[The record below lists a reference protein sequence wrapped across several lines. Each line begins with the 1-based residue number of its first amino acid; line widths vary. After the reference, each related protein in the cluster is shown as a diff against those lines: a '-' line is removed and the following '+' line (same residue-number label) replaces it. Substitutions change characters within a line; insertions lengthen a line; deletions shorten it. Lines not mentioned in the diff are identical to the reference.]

1 MFRFHQKFKLPLL
14 RLVAM
19 LLFASL
25 FSACMMGGRS
35 PFARPS
41 MWKVELHS
49 LDQVAFHWKPGII
62 RREGAAQTFMI
73 ELLGNGYMTM
83 ASGVGA
89 HVNDPFADARDGVAP
104 IDERRDQIVISEAQ
118 TLKFFQKLVDTGFFD
133 RDFGLSGGANH
144 TGPTL
149 LVYAKI
155 NGRKQMQATDDPAL
169 MALFEVLLD
178 AF

>member
-1 MFRFHQKFKLPLL
+1 MFRFRQKFKFHIL

-19 LLFASL
+19 LFLASL
-25 FSACMMGGRS
+25 FSACMTGGRS

-41 MWKVELHS
+41 MWNVELNS
-49 LDQVAFHWKPGII
+49 LDQVAFHWKPGLV
-62 RREGAAQTFMI
+62 RRDGAAQTFMI
-73 ELLGNGYMTM
+73 ELLGNGYMSM

-89 HVNDPFADARDGVAP
+89 HVNDPFADARDGAAP
-104 IDERRDQIVISEAQ
+104 MGERRDQVVISEAQ
-118 TLKFFQKLVDTGFFD
+118 TLKFFQKMVDTGFFD

-149 LVYAKI
+149 LVFAKI
-155 NGRKQMQATDDPAL
+155 NGRKQMQATDAPEL
-169 MALFEVLLD
+169 MALFEVLLA